1 MTTILAGSLTRQVS
15 FSRFPCTGRRGDKA
29 MDGGSGLE
37 FAGFANLG
45 RFLFAEK
52 EAMAA
57 YILRMWESSL

>member
-1 MTTILAGSLTRQVS
+1 
-15 FSRFPCTGRRGDKA
+15 